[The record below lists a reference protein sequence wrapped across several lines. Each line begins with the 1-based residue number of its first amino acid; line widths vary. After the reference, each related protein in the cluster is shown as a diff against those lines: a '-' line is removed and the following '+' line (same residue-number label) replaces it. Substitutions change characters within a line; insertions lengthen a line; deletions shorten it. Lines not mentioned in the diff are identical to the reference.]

1 MTRRQRLCVRD
12 GSSSRSFTRH
22 CSSLRA
28 SVPGG
33 RRFFAP
39 RQDLSAGL
47 ASPPPAT
54 VRDPE
59 YQGHGK
65 KKSTGDLHGYTYP
78 SSLALVPTGSRGGSN
93 NSKTL
98 RNDHGSVSKKS
109 GQAVV
114 QGRHGANC
122 SCLAWAS
129 SLLGRNLSLL
139 TLLSSYFSET
149 SGGSMLAEHSR
160 FWILNQTHYLNESKL
175 PLRV

>member
-1 MTRRQRLCVRD
+1 MC
-12 GSSSRSFTRH
+12 
-22 CSSLRA
+22 A
-28 SVPGG
+28 SVPFVLWLWRLTTIIFNNLHSPFSRQLSITNYIAWRPFFSSFSRHLHTYPYPTYICGG
-33 RRFFAP
+33 WSTCTA
-39 RQDLSAGL
+39 L
-47 ASPPPAT
+47 ASLSL
-54 VRDPE
+54 E
-59 YQGHGK
+59 L
-65 KKSTGDLHGYTYP
+65 STYVCPHE
-78 SSLALVPTGSRGGSN
+78 GGSN

-98 RNDHGSVSKKS
+98 RNGRGSISKKS

-160 FWILNQTHYLNESKL
+160 FWILNQTHYLNES
-175 PLRV
+175 V

>member
-1 MTRRQRLCVRD
+1 ML
-12 GSSSRSFTRH
+12 G
-22 CSSLRA
+22 
-28 SVPGG
+28 
-33 RRFFAP
+33 
-39 RQDLSAGL
+39 DLSFHFFQDTCIRILIPTYICGGWSTCTAL
-47 ASPPPAT
+47 ASLSL
-54 VRDPE
+54 E
-59 YQGHGK
+59 L
-65 KKSTGDLHGYTYP
+65 STYVYP
-78 SSLALVPTGSRGGSN
+78 HEGGSN

-98 RNDHGSVSKKS
+98 RNDHGSISKKS

-160 FWILNQTHYLNESKL
+160 FWILNQTHYLNESVQVNFL
-175 PLRV
+175 F